1 MLVIAKQIQNGTNVA
16 HMRLQ
21 FCNNSTEITFISK
34 LWKVF
39 RAIISG
45 ALDKMKTLLS
55 DAVTLVQETIDAHIK
70 YFFVQSLQ
78 LDPKTLRLEVL

>member
-1 MLVIAKQIQNGTNVA
+1 
-16 HMRLQ
+16 MRLQ

-45 ALDKMKTLLS
+45 ALDKMKTVLG
-55 DAVTLVQETIDAHIK
+55 DAVTFVQETIDVHIK
-70 YFFVQSLQ
+70 CFFVQSLQ
-78 LDPKTLRLEVL
+78 LDPKTLRLEAL

>member
-16 HMRLQ
+16 QMRLQ

-45 ALDKMKTLLS
+45 ALDKMKTFYWVMQLLWCKKPLMR
-55 DAVTLVQETIDAHIK
+55 T
-70 YFFVQSLQ
+70 
-78 LDPKTLRLEVL
+78 